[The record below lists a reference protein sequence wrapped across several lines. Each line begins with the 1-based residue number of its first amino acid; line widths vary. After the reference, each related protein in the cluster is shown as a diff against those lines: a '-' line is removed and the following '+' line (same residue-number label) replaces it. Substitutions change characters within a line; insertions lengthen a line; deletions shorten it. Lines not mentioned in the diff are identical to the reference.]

1 MAEIKKIYDDAAMTN
16 QVYPQTHERAVV
28 DNNGTTAE
36 TKFGLLQEAY
46 SALTQSDIVVVADH
60 TAVSSPQ
67 ANTIYR
73 EQGTTT
79 YSDWM
84 YYDSS
89 WKKMAEY
96 DNAIDD
102 VPTEDSDNLV
112 KSGGIYDATPSNVGT
127 GNEADFEISDE
138 YKNVLCVFNNGHIK
152 TMNFD
157 SETDTPIKGTKTDDA
172 DLKISDE
179 SGNVLCVFEDGHIRT
194 KNFNSQVFA
203 KMPANG
209 YENFLYDVNTYIP
222 SDNTSQTLQDGIEL
236 QKDRGI
242 IVFPDNYDEG
252 GKAVR
257 LIIANQGSSG
267 RVLSSDTMPHN
278 CCPFADLMLAEGY
291 AVLQING
298 TPGYTDGIA
307 TYGASGNPDYLKS
320 IVKAYEY
327 VVQKYN
333 IRRDGV
339 LLAGFSQGTLKC
351 WQIAANKT
359 LPVIACVMF
368 GPCLDLWKLM
378 YPYTTPSQRQFI
390 CQRFG
395 FVEKEANEYVLEYF
409 GSIYQQGD
417 IVTAPSSYTS
427 AGYKANDYELAYIL
441 NNYELWKGYDP
452 ICWGTTKNIIGK
464 QFSVVNWVTTE
475 DPEEDAIYADVGI
488 VVPCPMKLFVG
499 LADVTTTPKLTR
511 WYKGMADNSGMKLDV
526 RYYADGDH
534 HFTSSYPTISVQTKY
549 GGTIT
554 TNLPSWEGM
563 LYLER
568 LDY

>member
-1 MAEIKKIYDDAAMTN
+1 MR
-16 QVYPQTHERAVV
+16 QVATQIENETQVGG
-28 DNNGTTAE
+28 NTASRVG
-36 TKFGLLQEAY
+36 GLFN
-46 SALTQSDIVVVADH
+46 DIVDELEV
-60 TAVSSPQ
+60 
-67 ANTIYR
+67 
-73 EQGTTT
+73 QG
-79 YSDWM
+79 
-84 YYDSS
+84 
-89 WKKMAEY
+89 
-96 DNAIDD
+96 DD
-102 VPTEDSDNLV
+102 ISEMPFI
-112 KSGGIYDATPSNVGT
+112 GDAPL
-127 GNEADFEISDE
+127 ADFEIADDN
-138 YKNVLCVFNNGHIK
+138 KNVLAMFEDGHIK
-152 TMNFD
+152 VKNFD
-157 SETDTPIKGTKTDDA
+157 SKTDA
-172 DLKISDE
+172 PTQGAEASNGDLEISDE
-179 SGNVLCVFEDGHIRT
+179 DGNVLCVFENGGLRT
-194 KNFNSQVFA
+194 KNFDSNKFA
-203 KMPANG
+203 ERPYGG
-209 YENFLYDVNTYIP
+209 YENFLYDVNIYIP
-222 SDNTSQTLQDGIEL
+222 SQSTAQTLEDGVDL

-242 IVFPDNYDEG
+242 IVLPVNYDPNG
-252 GKAVR
+252 DPVR

-298 TPGYTDGIA
+298 TPSYTEGIA

-320 IVKAYEY
+320 IIKAYDY
-327 VVQKYN
+327 VIRKYN

-351 WQIAANKT
+351 WQIAANKA

-378 YPYTTPSQRQFI
+378 YPYTTPAQRQFI

-417 IVTAPSSYTS
+417 IVTVPTSYTS
-427 AGYKANDYELAYIL
+427 AGHKANNYELAYIL

-475 DPEEDAIYADVGI
+475 DPAEDAIYADVGI
-488 VVPCPMKLFVG
+488 IVPCPLKLFVG

-526 RYYADGDH
+526 RYYAGGDH

-568 LDY
+568 F